1 MKKTLMAILA
11 LAALAAC
18 NKTEVVDLKASQA
31 IAFDEAFIENS
42 TKSID
47 PSWNMTTGD
56 SKELKSFNVYG
67 TISNGTSAMQIFN
80 GVQVDKG
87 ATAGIGDSWKYAV
100 ANVQYW
106 HEGNSYQFAAVVGG
120 KVAETTA
127 LPTSITYDA
136 ADQTDLLYDY
146 VNHGEH
152 GTDSATEIAFTF
164 DHLLSKVKF
173 SFTNGYAANYKVEVT
188 DVIITNPYK
197 TGTCTIDNTA
207 TSPYTWASQ
216 ATAEDDYTLSFAPV
230 VLSTETSATA
240 SAAKIPYDEGESKY
254 SSLYERLMIPADYT
268 TTKLQ
273 VSVKANVYLNNGTT
287 DLLVAKKD
295 YTSEVA
301 VNLQPGNSYNFVGE
315 IKGDLKPITFKVES
329 TGTWTTQQDQTITVQ

>member
-1 MKKTLMAILA
+1 MKKSLIAILA

-18 NKTEVVDLKASQA
+18 NKTEVVDLKALQA

-56 SKELKSFNVYG
+56 AKELKSFNVYG
-67 TISNGTSAMQIFN
+67 TIDNGTSTMQIFN

-87 ATAGIGDSWKYAV
+87 VTAGIGNSWKYV
-100 ANVQYW
+100 EGFVQYW
-106 HEGNSYQFAAVVGG
+106 HEGNSYEFAAVVGG
-120 KVAETTA
+120 TVAETTT
-127 LPTSITYDA
+127 LPASITYDA
-136 ADQTDLLYDY
+136 STQTDLLYDY

-152 GTDSATEIAFTF
+152 GTDSGPEIAFTF

-188 DVIITNPYK
+188 EVTITNPYK
-197 TGTCTIDNTA
+197 TGTCSIDNTA

-216 ATAEDDYTLSFAPV
+216 ATAEDYTLSFAPV

-240 SAAKIPYDEGESKY
+240 SAAKIPYDEGVSKY

-268 TTKLQ
+268 TNKLK

-295 YTSEVA
+295 YSSEVA
-301 VNLQPGNSYNFVGE
+301 VNLQPGNSYNFVGD
-315 IKGDLKPITFKVES
+315 ITGTLTPITFKVES
-329 TGTWTTQQDQTITVQ
+329 TGTWTSQTDQTIIVQ